1 MEIISPRSGGN
12 TLLQVNMGE
21 GKSSVIIP
29 IAAAALA
36 DGKQLVRVVVPKALI
51 AQMCETLTSRLG
63 GLPNRPIY
71 HLPFSRAPKYDT
83 TYERNLD
90 LKFGD
95 LEQLMSQCV
104 VEHGIVL
111 LQPEHVVS
119 LKLRSIEGQILGGQ
133 LMTDSLTKHRGLI
146 YKRVKTALLL
156 ESVSVDELNV
166 DEH

>member
-1 MEIISPRSGGN
+1 MEIMSPRSGEN

-36 DGKQLVRVVVPKALI
+36 DGKQLVRVVVPKAQI
-51 AQMCETLTSRLG
+51 AQMFETLISRLG
-63 GLPNRPIY
+63 GLTNRPIY
-71 HLPFSRAPKYDT
+71 HLPFSRAPD
-83 TYERNLD
+83 YEACGRD
-90 LKFGD
+90 LGMGE

-119 LKLRSIEGQILGGQ
+119 YKLRAIEGQIREGQ
-133 LMTDSLTKHRGLI
+133 LMTGSLTKHQGLF
-146 YKRVKTALLL
+146 YKCIKTALSLG
-156 ESVSVDELNV
+156 SVSIDLNIDEY
-166 DEH
+166 